1 MRKSISIKGN
11 IIDLHTH
18 TTYSDGE
25 LTPYELISKAKSIG
39 CSRIAITDH
48 DTVAGIAEGRKA
60 ASELGIEFVAG
71 IEISTQEKEEVHIL
85 GYDIDENNALLRQK
99 CQEFAD
105 SREKRAELICEF
117 FARRGIVI
125 SLEEIREIAGGE
137 IIGRP
142 HFAAYLEKHGF
153 VSSRKEA
160 FSRYLNTYAFHAE
173 VTRKKPTPEE
183 AIALI
188 HEAGG
193 KAVLAHPG
201 FLKKNSMEVDLFVAT
216 LKRAGLDGL
225 ECFYLKHTPSQT
237 QYFLALARKY
247 NLKTG
252 CGSDFHGEHVKPD
265 VELGMKLEFDR
276 LVDVPLVVE

>member
-1 MRKSISIKGN
+1 MDTNTI

-39 CSRIAITDH
+39 CTRIAITDH
-48 DTVAGIAEGRKA
+48 DTVGGIAEGRKA
-60 ASELGIEFVAG
+60 AFESGIEFIPG

-85 GYDIDENNALLRQK
+85 GYGIDEHNEQLCKK

-105 SREKRAELICEF
+105 SRAKRAELICEF

-125 SLEEIREIAGGE
+125 PLEEVRRIAGGE

-142 HFAAYLEKHGF
+142 HFAAYLEQHGL

-160 FSRYLNTYAFHAE
+160 FSRYLNSYDFHKE
-173 VTRKKPTPEE
+173 VTRQKPTPEE
-183 AIALI
+183 AIQLI
-188 HEAGG
+188 HESGG

-201 FLKKNSMEVDLFVAT
+201 LLKKNSMEVDLFIAT
-216 LKRAGLDGL
+216 LKRAGLDGI
-225 ECFYLKHTPSQT
+225 ECIYNKHTPAQIEK
-237 QYFLALARKY
+237 FWALAKKY

-252 CGSDFHGEHVKPD
+252 CGSDFHGEHVKPG
-265 VELGMKLEFDR
+265 VELGMCWDKEKYIDYKLI
-276 LVDVPLVVE
+276 VE

>member
-1 MRKSISIKGN
+1 MSSIDT

-18 TTYSDGE
+18 TIYSDGE
-25 LTPYELISKAKSIG
+25 LTPRELISKAKSIG
-39 CSRIAITDH
+39 CTRIAITDH
-48 DTVAGIAEGRKA
+48 DTVGGIEEGRKA
-60 ASELGIEFVAG
+60 ALELNIEFVPG

-85 GYDIDENNALLRQK
+85 GYGIDEHNEQLCKK

-105 SREKRAELICEF
+105 SRAKRAELICEF

-125 SLEEIREIAGGE
+125 PLEEVRRIAGGD

-142 HFAAYLEKHGF
+142 HFAAYLEQHGL

-160 FSRYLNTYAFHAE
+160 FSRYLNSYDFHKE
-173 VTRKKPTPEE
+173 VTRQKPTPEE

-188 HEAGG
+188 HQAGG

-225 ECFYLKHTPSQT
+225 ECYYLKHTPSQT
-237 QYFLALARKY
+237 KYFLALAKKY
-247 NLKTG
+247 GLKTG
-252 CGSDFHGEHVKPD
+252 CGSDFHGEHVKSD
-265 VELGMKLEFDR
+265 VALGMCWTEDKGFEC
-276 LVDVPLVVE
+276 PLVV